1 MAPRDRNFLQFV
13 PPNLRPALSEAGRV
27 GYNILDNI
35 IGYDDGYD
43 TTGELLARSLREDP
57 LGTLGSL
64 AGGLYEG
71 VRTAVTE
78 PVQTARNVADEFSE
92 AFLRLR
98 EPLPEFASRE
108 DIAQRTSDLS
118 ILGAI
123 VPTVGPTLKTVGTAG
138 QLAAR
143 AVPGRRDY
151 DPFDDQD
158 LINELIDNMDTDL
171 IDSVGVDP
179 AVAVDPAPAVDPPA
193 DYLDDIVFGQA
204 MTPVL
209 DASTRRAAFVAALGG
224 EASYQDALRGFFDMD
239 PADYD
244 EAANNLS
251 NFTVLERTVFDP
263 EDGPQPD
270 QYTVGMLAAMDPDAV
285 RALAAQIEN
294 DPTGSVYSPEL
305 VDMLADMTPQ
315 ELEEITGLPIAGAG
329 TGFQQTPF
337 DPNDIDFGPDMDQ
350 IAAGGTNPWTNV
362 QGAEDLAANYLP
374 APPPQIDLDP
384 TDQVILNALQNAPPF
399 TAATDPFRGLPGT
412 RALNETAPAAA
423 LPEANPYMPTN
434 QDFQIPQ
441 TWMNQGIAGVYSRSG
456 RAADRLGQPQYTDIE
471 ALRRELEKHGA
482 APGELRYQL
491 DQFEEAMLD
500 GPLSREDI
508 QRFFSDKDT
517 GLSIDRSIEFAGG
530 WMPRGGRNATSTVY
544 YHPAGQNYP
553 PAAKRHFEDV
563 GNPFDDNTKVPL
575 FHSRAAQYDLGFP
588 GGGTT
593 HHVAE
598 IQSDFGQY
606 RQTLPT
612 TPEQRFEMSSRVGE
626 LMGKLNARVALTPA
640 ERGELDRLQD
650 ALRSDRLLDEFDE
663 DFDAPYVRRENDWVD
678 AAVRQNLLDAVNS
691 GSDWITFG
699 NGQQA
704 HTHSK
709 MPLEAAKSF
718 YDTRVPRRI
727 GDVLRRF
734 ANQAGIEAPSL
745 ETVPFVDGSDVRGF
759 RITPEFREALLRTGL
774 PSYRFGGIVSLM
786 RK

>member
-35 IGYDDGYD
+35 IGYDDNYD
-43 TTGELLARSLREDP
+43 TTGELLTRSLREDP
-57 LGTLGSL
+57 LGTLG
-64 AGGLYEG
+64 AMGGGLYEG
-71 VRTAVTE
+71 VKTAVTE
-78 PVQTARNVADEFSE
+78 PVQTARNVADEFTE

-123 VPTVGPTLKTVGTAG
+123 IPGVRPAVRTVGAVG
-138 QLAAR
+138 QIAAR
-143 AVPGRRDY
+143 AIPGRRDY

-158 LINELIDNMDTDL
+158 LINELLDNMDTDL
-171 IDSVGVDP
+171 IDSVGIDP
-179 AVAVDPAPAVDPPA
+179 AAAVEPAPTADPAPAFAAPP
-193 DYLDDIVFGQA
+193 DFQQ
-204 MTPVL
+204 TP
-209 DASTRRAAFVAALGG
+209 
-224 EASYQDALRGFFDMD
+224 
-239 PADYD
+239 
-244 EAANNLS
+244 
-251 NFTVLERTVFDP
+251 FDP
-263 EDGPQPD
+263 FQQTPF
-270 QYTVGMLAAMDPDAV
+270 DP
-285 RALAAQIEN
+285 
-294 DPTGSVYSPEL
+294 
-305 VDMLADMTPQ
+305 
-315 ELEEITGLPIAGAG
+315 
-329 TGFQQTPF
+329 FQQTPF

-350 IAAGGTNPWTNV
+350 IAAAATNPWTNV

-374 APPPQIDLDP
+374 APPPQID
-384 TDQVILNALQNAPPF
+384 IAPP
-399 TAATDPFRGLPGT
+399 AAIGTDPFRGLPGT

-423 LPEANPYMPTN
+423 LPEANPYMPTDR
-434 QDFQIPQ
+434 DFQIPQ

-471 ALRRELEKHGA
+471 SLRRELEKHGA

-508 QRFFSDKDT
+508 QRFFYRDT
-517 GLSIDRSIEFAGG
+517 GLSIDRNLTYAGG
-530 WMPRGGRNATSTVY
+530 HMPSGGRNGTSTVY

-553 PAAKRHFEDV
+553 PGAERHYDDAQ
-563 GNPFDDNTKVPL
+563 GLDNINPGRATTTNVVPL

-593 HHVAE
+593 HHVVE
-598 IQSDFGQY
+598 IQSDFSQY
-606 RQTLPT
+606 RQGVPRTESERPAIKARM
-612 TPEQRFEMSSRVGE
+612 QE
-626 LMGKLNARVALTPA
+626 LMNENNGVLQGNNARLY
-640 ERGELDRLQD
+640 RRLEAQFNGP
-650 ALRSDRLLDEFDE
+650 LRDDFDTQ
-663 DFDAPYVRRENDWVD
+663 FDAPYVRRENDWVD

-704 HTHSK
+704 HEHIK

-718 YDTRVPRRI
+718 YDSRVPKRI
-727 GDVLRRF
+727 EDGLRRF
-734 ANQAGIEAPSL
+734 ANEAGIDAPTL
-745 ETVPFVDGSDVRGF
+745 ESVPFVDGSDVRGF
-759 RITPEFREALLRTGL
+759 RITPEFREALLRNGL